1 MASLVAAIQLST
13 TRLVPAATTAAATT
27 ATAAAVAATARLL
40 LLEAVSAVHGAIASR
55 LERHFGLA
63 AAVRALRRIHLA
75 RARRVAAAAP
85 SATVPAAATT
95 TIAAGSLAGTPAVRA
110 ALRLVRETTTRVEF
124 LVVGCEDELRSTIDA
139 GQISV
144 GEWHLT
150 TLL

>member
-13 TRLVPAATTAAATT
+13 TRLVPATTA
-27 ATAAAVAATARLL
+27 AATARLL
-40 LLEAVSAVHGAIASR
+40 LLEAVPAIHGAVAAR
-55 LERHFGLA
+55 LERHLGLA
-63 AAVRALRRIHLA
+63 TAVRALRRVHLA
-75 RARRVAAAAP
+75 RAGRVAAAAP
-85 SATVPAAATT
+85 SATVPAAAAT
-95 TIAAGSLAGTPAVRA
+95 TIAAGGLAGTPAVRA
-110 ALRLVRETTTRVEF
+110 ALRLVRETTARVEF